1 MVKYLILFISLFFS
15 LGASAQH
22 WEVIYPKTKE
32 FQQSLTPDSI
42 IVLLKDGN
50 ERFLHNTRSEI
61 DYNVDIELT
70 SHAQY
75 PWAVI
80 YGCMDS
86 RVPPEIAFDAGIGDL
101 FVNRLAG
108 NVITKEVLGSME
120 YACKVAGSKLILV
133 MGHTS
138 CGAVKGAIDNVELGN
153 LTEIVKEIKPAV
165 DKTVSM
171 NPGEEVSSKN
181 HELVDMVAKTNV
193 EMSLDYI
200 RKSSPILKEMEE
212 KGEIKIV
219 GAVYDVSTGKV
230 TFLK

>member
-1 MVKYLILFISLFFS
+1 MKPLVLLVSLLLSFNAF
-15 LGASAQH
+15 AQQND
-22 WEVIYPKTKE
+22 VVYPKTKE

-42 IVLLKDGN
+42 IVLLKNGN
-50 ERFLHNTRSEI
+50 ERFLQNTHSDL
-61 DYNVDIELT
+61 DYNADIEIT

-75 PWAVI
+75 PWAVV

-86 RVPPEIAFDAGIGDL
+86 RVPPEIAFDAGIGDI

-108 NVITKEVLGSME
+108 NVITKEVLGGME

-153 LTEIVKEIKPAV
+153 LSEIVKEIKPAV
-165 DKTVSM
+165 DKTISLH
-171 NPGEEVSSKN
+171 PGEEVTSKN
-181 HELVDMVAKTNV
+181 HSLVDMVARTNV
-193 EMSLDYI
+193 EMSLGYI
-200 RKSSPILKEMEE
+200 RKNSPVLKEMED

-219 GAVYDVSTGKV
+219 GAIYDVSTGRV
-230 TFLK
+230 SFLQ

>member
-1 MVKYLILFISLFFS
+1 MKQLILLVSLF
-15 LGASAQH
+15 LTLNAGAQH
-22 WEVIYPKTKE
+22 KDVTYPKTKE

-42 IVLLKDGN
+42 IVLLKNGN
-50 ERFLHNTRSEI
+50 ERFLHNIRSDF
-61 DYNVDIELT
+61 DYNTDIDLT
-70 SHAQY
+70 THAQY

-80 YGCMDS
+80 HGCMDS
-86 RVPPEIAFDAGIGDL
+86 RVPPEIAFDAGIGDI

-133 MGHTS
+133 LGHTS

-153 LTEIVKEIKPAV
+153 LTEVVKEIKPAV
-165 DKTVSM
+165 DKTVSLH
-171 NPGEEVSSKN
+171 PGEEVSSKN

-193 EMSLDYI
+193 EMGLDYI

-219 GAVYDVSTGKV
+219 GALYDVSTGKV

>member
-1 MVKYLILFISLFFS
+1 MRHLILFVSLF
-15 LGASAQH
+15 LTLNATAQH
-22 WEVIYPKTKE
+22 KEVTYPKTRE

-42 IVLLKDGN
+42 LVLLKNGN
-50 ERFLHNTRSEI
+50 ERFLHNTRSDI
-61 DYNVDIELT
+61 DYNADIELT

-75 PWAVI
+75 PWAVV

-86 RVPPEIAFDAGIGDL
+86 RVPPEIAFDAGIGDI

-133 MGHTS
+133 LGHTS

-153 LTEIVKEIKPAV
+153 LTEVVKEIKPAV
-165 DKTVSM
+165 DKTVSLH
-171 NPGEEVSSKN
+171 PGEEVSSKN

-200 RKSSPILKEMEE
+200 RKNSPILKEMEE
-212 KGEIKIV
+212 KGEIKIA
-219 GAVYDVSTGKV
+219 GALYDVSTGKV

>member
-1 MVKYLILFISLFFS
+1 MKQLILLVSLFFS
-15 LGASAQH
+15 LSASAQH

-50 ERFLHNTRSEI
+50 ERFLHNTRSDI

-70 SHAQY
+70 SYDQY

-86 RVPPEIAFDAGIGDL
+86 RVTPEIAFDAGIGDI

-153 LTEIVKEIKPAV
+153 LTEVVKEIKPAV
-165 DKTVSM
+165 DKTVSLH
-171 NPGEEVSSKN
+171 PGEEVSSKN

-193 EMSLDYI
+193 EMGLDYI

-219 GAVYDVSTGKV
+219 GALYDVSTGKV

>member
-1 MVKYLILFISLFFS
+1 MKNLIVLLSFILSLS
-15 LGASAQH
+15 ATAQH
-22 WEVIYPKTKE
+22 KEVSYPKTKE

-42 IVLLKDGN
+42 IVLLKNGN
-50 ERFLHNTRSEI
+50 ERFLHNTRSDI
-61 DYNVDIELT
+61 DYDAEIELT
-70 SHAQY
+70 SHNQY
-75 PWAVI
+75 PFAVV

-86 RVPPEIAFDAGIGDL
+86 RVPPEIAFDAGIGDI

-120 YACKVAGSKLILV
+120 YACKVAGSKLVVV

-153 LTEIVKEIKPAV
+153 ITDIVKEIKPAV
-165 DKTVSM
+165 SKTVLL

-181 HELVDMVAKTNV
+181 YELVDMVAKTNV
-193 EMSLDYI
+193 ELGIEYI
-200 RKSSPILKEMEE
+200 RKNSPILKEMED

-219 GAVYDVSTGKV
+219 GAVYDVSTGRV
-230 TFLK
+230 SFLQ

>member
-1 MVKYLILFISLFFS
+1 MRHLILLVSLF
-15 LGASAQH
+15 LTLNATAQH
-22 WEVIYPKTKE
+22 KEVTYPKTRE

-42 IVLLKDGN
+42 LVLLKNGN
-50 ERFLHNTRSEI
+50 ERFLHNTRSDI
-61 DYNVDIELT
+61 DYNADIELT

-75 PWAVI
+75 PWAVV

-86 RVPPEIAFDAGIGDL
+86 RVPPEIAFDAGIGDI

-133 MGHTS
+133 LGHTS

-153 LTEIVKEIKPAV
+153 LTEVVKEIKPAV
-165 DKTVSM
+165 DKTVSLH
-171 NPGEEVSSKN
+171 PGEEVSSKN

-200 RKSSPILKEMEE
+200 RKNSPILKEMEE
-212 KGEIKIV
+212 KGEIKIA
-219 GAVYDVSTGKV
+219 GALYDVSTGKV

>member
-1 MVKYLILFISLFFS
+1 MKQLVLLVSLFFS
-15 LGASAQH
+15 LSASAQH

-50 ERFLHNTRSEI
+50 ERFLHNTRSDI

-70 SHAQY
+70 SYDQY

-86 RVPPEIAFDAGIGDL
+86 RVTPEIAFDAGIGDI

-138 CGAVKGAIDNVELGN
+138 CGAVKGAIDKVELGN
-153 LTEIVKEIKPAV
+153 LTEVVKEIMPAV

-200 RKSSPILKEMEE
+200 RKNSPILKEMED

-219 GAVYDVSTGKV
+219 GAVYDVSTGRV
-230 TFLK
+230 SFLQ